1 EMLMGIKKRCEELG
15 IPFPTMITVDNCCQV
30 AKDIL
35 KAFPEIQICLDVYHF
50 MMRYLAAVLNGTNN
64 LHRAEVAADIRNA
77 ILKNSASKGVL
88 AQYWDKHEQEAKMI
102 AVYNK
107 YSARGGVW
115 SAAAH
120 AVHTAQLK
128 HLRKGC
134 LSRLDQTVASD
145 GSRIEGSHKG
155 WNSIQRASASGLEL
169 QSALSH
175 DFVLRR
181 NIRVAFAKTAVP
193 GNASSNL
200 DTFLRSTFGSHHSR
214 LVSRAASMFNDIIHI
229 EATRSK
235 TSASSLSLHP
245 VLKHVASGETFGLV
259 SSQHSDTFG
268 GLLTIKD
275 ENTDGDDQLLNQAL
289 DSTTSAEEILG
300 DLNIDPA
307 LLLQPLQGTAAPAH
321 PQWSSMRYVAFLVH
335 RSGCYTYC
343 ACLPQMK
350 IEQVIDKRTSAPGL
364 SRKRKDLDASTIPEE
379 PSHNDLEA
387 GRTPQLKKQRVGV
400 EGVSSHGASGS
411 GKIMHSFF
419 NMPTTAAAVPPPQGS
434 QATELAKLLPLP
446 GQLDSTTPRLTR
458 SEILFA
464 RTTGVNPKSLEIG
477 RGKEFFLFVDMRC
490 ELGWKSSDMTSKKWL
505 DATALYNER
514 LGDAGVPKRPRAL
527 SDKLGELERMVLTRI
542 ATKSFKSQRGDDKFW
557 MKHCFAIPLVKLEAD
572 SHPEKIEEEKATARC
587 NKIMYPGGKKS
598 PENHKKGYCSDGFK
612 QKVVEGESA
621 PWPQPTGLFTTG
633 SEFHP
638 LIFLTTIRE
647 VYEKVVVEGET
658 DVSMEQEAFL
668 SMLPGRTTI
677 SATGAVL
684 FRLFSAFA
692 IPADDETPDTLF
704 VESEGVK
711 YLRIDALRNTDVS
724 ILPISA

>member
-1 EMLMGIKKRCEELG
+1 MSSFDPAVVLAIL
-15 IPFPTMITVDNCCQV
+15 V
-30 AKDIL
+30 A
-35 KAFPEIQICLDVYHF
+35 IQPPS
-50 MMRYLAAVLNGTNN
+50 
-64 LHRAEVAADIRNA
+64 AADIRNA

-88 AQYWDKHEQEAKMI
+88 GQYWDKHEQEAKMI

-307 LLLQPLQGTAAPAH
+307 LLLQPLQGTAAPAVRLRSDNITT
-321 PQWSSMRYVAFLVH
+321 PPRTSVAPAMELD
-335 RSGCYTYC
+335 
-343 ACLPQMK
+343 A

-400 EGVSSHGASGS
+400 EVCAVFIVLVQRPWLRIMYLGS
-411 GKIMHSFF
+411 VVPRGIGFWEDYAFTF

-572 SHPEKIEEEKATARC
+572 SNPEKIEEEKATAARTVATCKRC
-587 NKIMYPGGKKS
+587 NKIMYAGGKKS